1 MYFIN
6 HQKLLYVMIIL
17 IFIIVVYG
25 LMYENIV
32 RTQIVSQMLVLE
44 HHNFA
49 DGEHEKVVQ
58 ILNVQTPAE
67 LIISD

>member
-32 RTQIVSQMLVLE
+32 RTQIVSQMIVLP
-44 HHNFA
+44 HHDFA
-49 DGEHEKVVQ
+49 DGEHAKVIQ
-58 ILNVQTPAE
+58 MFQPE
-67 LIISD
+67 SS

>member
-32 RTQIVSQMLVLE
+32 RTQIVSQMLVLQ
-44 HHNFA
+44 HHDFT
-49 DGEHEKVVQ
+49 DGEHEKVIQ
-58 ILNVQTPAE
+58 ILNVQTLVK
-67 LIISD
+67 LILSG